1 MKDQFEVWRYRFPE
15 KGGEHPVVLISH
27 PDICARAAV
36 VNVLFCTSQR
46 QARRPRPQEVMLNGA
61 DGMDWETFCDCA
73 CLYAVK
79 SADLFGKRGRVS
91 LERRRQ
97 IRTRIRDL
105 FRLAAAD

>member
-1 MKDQFEVWRYRFPE
+1 MKDQFDVWRYQFPD

-27 PDICARAAV
+27 PDIWARAAV

-46 QARRPRPQEVMLNGA
+46 QNRQPHPHEVMLNGA

-79 SADLFGKRGRVS
+79 SANLFGKRGRVT

-97 IRTRIRDL
+97 IRTRIREL
-105 FRLAAAD
+105 FLLSASD